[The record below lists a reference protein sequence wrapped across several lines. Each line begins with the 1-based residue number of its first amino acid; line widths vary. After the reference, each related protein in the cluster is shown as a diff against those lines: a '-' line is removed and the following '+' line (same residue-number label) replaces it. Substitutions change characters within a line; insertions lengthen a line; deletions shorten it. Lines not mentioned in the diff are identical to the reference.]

1 MADATVTQ
9 KLNLLLAA
17 QDRAEE
23 RHGEVMGKLSDIEGV
38 QRQQVEAVLS
48 LSGQL
53 ATLREAVD
61 RLADA
66 ANKEKP
72 QKGQDLGTAM
82 RNLLGE
88 MEKQTALMDRIA
100 AGVDR
105 LPSIMETTASAAA
118 EMAAGGV
125 AVARPN
131 A

>member
-1 MADATVTQ
+1 MADSPIVQ

-23 RHGEVMGKLSDIEGV
+23 RHGEVMGKLGGIEGV
-38 QRQQVEAVLS
+38 QRQQIEAVLS
-48 LSGQL
+48 LAKQF

-72 QKGQDLGTAM
+72 QKGQDLGTPM

-88 MEKQTALMDRIA
+88 MEKQTALMDKIA
-100 AGVDR
+100 ASVDR
-105 LPSIMETTASAAA
+105 LPSLMEATASVAA
-118 EMAAGGV
+118 EIATGGV
-125 AVARPN
+125 AGARPS